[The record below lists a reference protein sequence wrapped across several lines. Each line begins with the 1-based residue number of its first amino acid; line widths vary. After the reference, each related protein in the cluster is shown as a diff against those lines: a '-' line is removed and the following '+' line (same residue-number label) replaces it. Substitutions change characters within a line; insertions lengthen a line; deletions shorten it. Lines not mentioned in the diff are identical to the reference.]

1 MTWNWALL
9 RHRFCSIRS
18 YKWELHVCLHGVC
31 GLLPRTTL
39 QWSTSPSYFIAMLL
53 HKYTFSPQKR
63 DNCQLPCKPNRNEY
77 PEVCE
82 SFPSSAETTQ
92 IFLDSQLSSL
102 QFPGRPGYGSL
113 LSPERV
119 TVPSSRSNRRAF
131 TKSAKEIFQVSSVSQ
146 QTQALGHQPN

>member
-1 MTWNWALL
+1 MCVYMESVVCCLEPLCSDPPLPPTLL
-9 RHRFCSIRS
+9 QCCYIS
-18 YKWELHVCLHGVC
+18 
-31 GLLPRTTL
+31 TL
-39 QWSTSPSYFIAMLL
+39 
-53 HKYTFSPQKR
+53 FSPQKR